1 MYLFLLTV
9 ALVGLCVFLLS
20 FNIIFRKNGQFPDK
34 EVGHNKNM
42 RKLGLMCAKSE
53 ERILWGK
60 RGTLRNGF
68 RYDPQRDVPRKNL
81 LSLPPL

>member
-68 RYDPQRDVPRKNL
+68 RYDPQRGVPRKNL